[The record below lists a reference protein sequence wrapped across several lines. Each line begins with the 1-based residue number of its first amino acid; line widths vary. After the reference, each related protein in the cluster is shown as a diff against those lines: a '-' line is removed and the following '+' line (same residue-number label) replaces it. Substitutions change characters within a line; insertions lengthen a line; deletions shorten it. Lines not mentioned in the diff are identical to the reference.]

1 MVINF
6 IDTLCINNN
15 KLNKMMNKIN
25 NKLKKMMNKIN
36 NKLNPN

>member
-25 NKLKKMMNKIN
+25 NKLKKWWIK
-36 NKLNPN
+36 